1 MFNAGSKKTT
11 IRDVA
16 KKAGVSSQTV
26 SRVLNQRP
34 DVAPQT
40 REKVLQAIADLNYR
54 PSGIAR
60 SLRLKSTGMIGLIVP
75 DSSNPFFAELGRAIE
90 KTAFENGCSVI
101 LCNSDGDLER
111 ESFYIEALVSKQVDG
126 LIIVGANRASRKNP
140 ILDGSLP
147 VVVVDR
153 DLNGERFDTV
163 LADNLEGGEKGTS
176 YLISLGHERIAFI
189 AGPSGL
195 PTSAARLRGY
205 RRTLEKHRIPLEKEL
220 VILGDFRYQGG
231 YRAMEKLL
239 KLTPPPTAVFAAN
252 DMMAVG
258 AIACIRDHYLRVP
271 EDISVLGFDDI
282 PLASFLNPKLT
293 TISQPRGEMGRMAV
307 TMLMERLQD
316 RNLPARRYVL
326 PVTLVER
333 ESCSRRN
340 P

>member
-1 MFNAGSKKTT
+1 MLNAGSKRIT

-16 KKAGVSSQTV
+16 KKAGVSAQTV

-60 SLRLKSTGMIGLIVP
+60 SLRLKSTGTIGLIVP

-163 LADNLEGGEKGTS
+163 LADNLEGGKKGTS
-176 YLISLGHERIAFI
+176 YLIALGHERIAFI

-205 RRTLEKHRIPLEKEL
+205 RRALEEHGIAFQKEL
-220 VILGDFRYQGG
+220 VVSGDFRYQGS

-271 EDISVLGFDDI
+271 EDISVIGFDDI

-293 TISQPRGEMGRMAV
+293 TIAQPRGEMGRMAV

-340 P
+340 Q

>member
-1 MFNAGSKKTT
+1 MTAVENKRMT
-11 IRDVA
+11 IKDVA
-16 KKAGVSSQTV
+16 ARAGVSTQTV

-34 DVAPQT
+34 DVASQT

-54 PSGIAR
+54 PSEIAR
-60 SLRLKSTGMIGLIVP
+60 SLRLKSTGTIGLIVP

-90 KTAFENGCSVI
+90 KTAFENSYSVI

-111 ESFYIEALVSKQVDG
+111 ESFYIEVLVSKQVDG
-126 LIIVGANRASRKNP
+126 LILVGTNRSSRKNP
-140 ILDGSLP
+140 ALDGSIP
-147 VVVVDR
+147 VAVVDR
-153 DLNGERFDTV
+153 DLNGERYDTV
-163 LADNLEGGEKGTS
+163 LSNSLEGGEKATS
-176 YLISLGHERIAFI
+176 YLIALGHERIALI

-195 PTSAARLRGY
+195 PTSVARLRGY
-205 RRTLEKHRIPLEKEL
+205 RRALEKHRIHLEKEL
-220 VILGDFRYQGG
+220 VVSGDFRYQGG

-239 KLTPPPTAVFAAN
+239 KLIPPPTAVFAAN

-258 AIACIRDHYLRVP
+258 AIACIRDYHLRVP
-271 EDISVLGFDDI
+271 EDISVIGFDDI

-293 TISQPRGEMGRMAV
+293 TIAQPRAEMGRMAV

-326 PVTLVER
+326 PVTLIER

-340 P
+340 Q

>member
-1 MFNAGSKKTT
+1 MLNTGSKRIT

-16 KKAGVSSQTV
+16 EKAGVSAQTV

-40 REKVLQAIADLNYR
+40 REKVVQAIADLNYR

-60 SLRLKSTGMIGLIVP
+60 SLRLKSTGTIGLIVP

-176 YLISLGHERIAFI
+176 YLIALGHERIAFI
-189 AGPSGL
+189 TGPSGL
-195 PTSAARLRGY
+195 PTSTARLRGY
-205 RRTLEKHRIPLEKEL
+205 RRALEKHHIPLEREL
-220 VILGDFRYQGG
+220 VIPGDFRYQGG

-239 KLTPPPTAVFAAN
+239 KLAPPPTAVFAAN

-258 AIACIRDHYLRVP
+258 AIACIRDHHLRVP
-271 EDISVLGFDDI
+271 EDISVIGFDDI

-293 TISQPRGEMGRMAV
+293 TIAQPRGEMGRMAV

-326 PVTLVER
+326 PVILVER
-333 ESCSRRN
+333 ESCFRRN